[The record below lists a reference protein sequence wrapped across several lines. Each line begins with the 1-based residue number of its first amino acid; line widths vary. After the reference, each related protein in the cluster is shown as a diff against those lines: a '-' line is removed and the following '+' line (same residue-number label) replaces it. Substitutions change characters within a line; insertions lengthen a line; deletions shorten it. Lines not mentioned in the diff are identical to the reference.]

1 MTLAGNFHTI
11 EPMKAFVTGGTGF
24 IGSHLID
31 FLSARD
37 AEIFALV
44 RNPDKAA
51 GLRGK
56 KINVL
61 KGDLFSLPSF
71 PNGIDIVFHLA
82 GKTRALKA
90 TQYYTVNQEG
100 TASLFRALVAS
111 GARPKVIYLSS
122 LAASGP
128 SEKDKR
134 ARENDPPHPVT
145 PYGRSKLLGEQEALK
160 FKDKFPLV
168 IVRASAVFGPGD
180 RDFFEYFKIVSKGI
194 LPTVRGGKLA
204 SLCYVKDLVEALYLC
219 AERDLP
225 SGEIFNIAAPEP
237 WTWEKLGE
245 ATGLALGRKIRKV
258 RISMAFAFLVALLSE
273 LVEHLKGEPGRFNCD
288 KYTDLKQPG
297 WVADVDKAAAWLS
310 FRPRYSLEKALQETI
325 DWYIAE
331 NWL

>member
-1 MTLAGNFHTI
+1 LTLAGNFHTI
-11 EPMKAFVTGGTGF
+11 ESMKAFVTGGTGF
-24 IGSHLID
+24 IGSHLINV
-31 FLSARD
+31 LSARQV
-37 AEIFALV
+37 EIFALV
-44 RNPDKAA
+44 RNPEKAV

-128 SEKDKR
+128 SEENKR
-134 ARENDPPHPVT
+134 ARESDPPHPVT
-145 PYGRSKLLGEQEALK
+145 AYGRSKLLGEEEALK
-160 FKDKFPLV
+160 FKGRFPLV

-180 RDFFEYFKIVSKGI
+180 RDFLEYFKIVSKGI
-194 LPTVRGGKLA
+194 LPTVRGGKLV
-204 SLCYVKDLVEALYLC
+204 SLCYVRDLAEALCLC
-219 AERDLP
+219 AEGDLP

-258 RISMAFAFLVALLSE
+258 RLSMGFVSLVALLSE
-273 LVEHLKGEPGRFNCD
+273 LVEHLRGKPGRFNYD

-297 WVADVDKAAAWLS
+297 WVADVNKAAAWLS
-310 FRPRYSLEKALQETI
+310 FRPRYSLEEALQETI
-325 DWYIAE
+325 DWYVAE
-331 NWL
+331 KWL